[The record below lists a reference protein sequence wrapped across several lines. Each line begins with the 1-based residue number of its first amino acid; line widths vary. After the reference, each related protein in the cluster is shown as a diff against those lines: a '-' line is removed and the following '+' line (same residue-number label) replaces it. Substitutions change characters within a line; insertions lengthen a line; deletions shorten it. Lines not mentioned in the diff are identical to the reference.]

1 MTICGGFEY
10 EVPGPGPDD
19 AVRNPV
25 GRCRDGGRLLLI
37 VFNKGSWSGCA
48 VERYTA
54 AMNAPPLTL
63 QGPNVCTIA
72 QLISTTEARP
82 RSSLY
87 PLLLLALVATAL
99 SFGDVLASADKAGP
113 GGFSRERIDAI
124 SAAVV
129 QIHAPDGKGS
139 GSLVEGSALVYT
151 NRHVVE
157 GFYEFDVHVLLD
169 PNEPAAPLFK
179 AELVGYSEDYDF
191 AVLRITSDLDGR
203 PVSDPHALI
212 RQRGGIAPSLRL
224 AAGDPPGRGD
234 AIAIFG
240 YPGIGQNELIK
251 TTGIIASVQYGEV
264 NGVRMPIWY
273 RTNAEMSPG
282 NSGGVATNDVGE
294 MIGIPTWVS
303 AENRTLGRLGNL
315 LSMDVVRSVMARD
328 ALATTWGSQR
338 FSEYAGLAGQLD
350 FSLDPNFGELRLSS
364 GFMPDPHR
372 ERVISGGAVNLDYL
386 GGDFAGYAAESP
398 DFRLHWS
405 GSGAT
410 LRIFF
415 EADQVGSDTVLVIN
429 QPDGSWLFNDDAP
442 GGGLNPLISIA
453 NAQPGQYDIWVGSFS
468 EDDYHSGELVI
479 TELDLSP
486 GMGAARGDAGLD
498 FSLAPNYGRIALRA
512 GFQPDPHRVA
522 LTAGGSVDVSDSYL
536 GIGCTGHAS
545 RAPDFRL
552 DWTGSS
558 RELRLLFES
567 EQAGDDTVLL
577 VNRPDG
583 SWICNDDAH
592 SGTVDPMVVIP
603 GPQEGQY
610 DIWVA
615 SYRAGELIAGELLIT
630 ETTLSPASRSQA
642 GNDPPRRRLDVSAS
656 PHAGTVSLEAGFLR
670 DPHEV
675 RVTAGGSVDVSALN
689 LGQDCRGH
697 ASGAPDVRLHWT
709 GNTRRLRVL
718 FEADSP
724 SDDTVLI
731 INTPDGRWLCNDD
744 AGGGTL
750 NPLLRL
756 NGQRE
761 GQFDIW
767 VATYSS
773 GGFAPGT
780 LRITER
786 DLRP

>member
-1 MTICGGFEY
+1 
-10 EVPGPGPDD
+10 
-19 AVRNPV
+19 
-25 GRCRDGGRLLLI
+25 
-37 VFNKGSWSGCA
+37 
-48 VERYTA
+48 
-54 AMNAPPLTL
+54 MNTHSL
-63 QGPNVCTIA
+63 
-72 QLISTTEARP
+72 TEAR
-82 RSSLY
+82 RLAGMY
-87 PLLLLALVATAL
+87 WLALLAAVAMVL
-99 SFGDVLASADKAGP
+99 WIGDASAQVDKP
-113 GGFSRERIDAI
+113 EQGGWNRERIDAI

-129 QIHAPDGKGS
+129 QIHAPDGTGS

-157 GFYEFDVHVLLD
+157 GFYQFDIHVLLD
-169 PNEPAAPLFK
+169 PTEPATPLFK

-191 AVLRITSDLDGR
+191 AVLRITSDLDGN

-212 RQRGGIAPSLRL
+212 RQRGGVQPALRI

-240 YPGIGQNELIK
+240 YPGLGENELIK
-251 TTGIIASVQYGEV
+251 TTGIIASVQYGELD
-264 NGVRMPIWY
+264 GVRMPIWY

-282 NSGGVATNDVGE
+282 NSGGVATNDAGE

-315 LSMDVVRSVMARD
+315 LSMDVVRSVMARN

-338 FSEYAGLAGQLD
+338 FSDYAGLAGQLD
-350 FSLDPNFGELRLSS
+350 FSLSTNFGEARLSR
-364 GFMPDPHR
+364 GFTPDPRR
-372 ERVISGGAVNLDYL
+372 ERVISGGAVNLNYL
-386 GGDFAGYAAESP
+386 GSDFAGYAAESP
-398 DFRLHWS
+398 DYRLHWS
-405 GSGAT
+405 GTGST

-415 EADQVGSDTVLVIN
+415 EADQSGSDTVLVIN

-442 GGGLNPLISIA
+442 GGGLNPLISIT
-453 NAQPGQYDIWVGSFS
+453 NAQAGQYDIWVGSFN
-468 EDDYHSGELVI
+468 EGEYHSGELVI

-486 GMGAARGDAGLD
+486 GTGSARGDAGLD
-498 FSLAPNYGRIALRA
+498 FSLDPNFGRVALRA
-512 GFQPDPHRVA
+512 GFRPDPHRVA
-522 LTAGGSVDVSDSYL
+522 VTAGGSVDVSDSYL

-552 DWTGSS
+552 DWSGSS
-558 RELRLLFES
+558 RELRILFEAA
-567 EQAGDDTVLL
+567 EAGDDTVLL

-583 SWICNDDAH
+583 SWTCNDDAH

-603 GPQEGQY
+603 SPQDGQY

-615 SYRAGELIAGELLIT
+615 SYSAGEFISGELLIT
-630 ETTLSPASRSQA
+630 ETTLSPASRAQA
-642 GNDPPRRRLDVSAS
+642 SNDPPRRRLDVSAS
-656 PHAGTVSLEAGFLR
+656 PHAGTVALEAGFLR
-670 DPHEV
+670 DPHEI
-675 RVTAGGSVDVSALN
+675 RVTAGGRVDVSALN
-689 LGQDCRGH
+689 LGADCRGH
-697 ASGAPDVRLHWT
+697 ASGAPDVRLNWT
-709 GNTRRLRVL
+709 GNTNRLRVF

-773 GGFAPGT
+773 GGFASGT